1 MNEKLYNALSQYV
14 LSALGEDPTNEE
26 IKAQYRPVFE
36 TVLKDDKFVEAFTS
50 NPEETATALAQEI
63 VKYQENAASQQE
75 AIMAKKGARLMK
87 LKKGGK
93 KKCACGCELVEKK
106 EAGGKVSSVCSCG
119 CKVKPKLE
127 EGGLIPKYQN
137 PFSVINKLRDLR
149 QWLLNTELVKGLQT
163 KNISGESASKRERS
177 IAKDHEYFLQN
188 LARQDSTTKEHLTQ
202 QNANIESAAKK
213 YEEFLANKETNTQ
226 SNVKKKK
233 PTVIPGKR
241 VPNPDIS
248 IIDYL
253 DSKGEKSDPAS
264 RKKIAERFGMS
275 NYKGSGTQNLELIR
289 LLKEEPKILAAR
301 AADAGVDF
309 NYIPEEKVRKET
321 LVEVKKP
328 TLIVTEKPTL
338 VKKKKL
344 GLFSK
349 KK

>member
-226 SNVKKKK
+226 SNVKKKEAHC
-233 PTVIPGKR
+233 
-241 VPNPDIS
+241 N
-248 IIDYL
+248 
-253 DSKGEKSDPAS
+253 S
-264 RKKIAERFGMS
+264 RKKS
-275 NYKGSGTQNLELIR
+275 
-289 LLKEEPKILAAR
+289 
-301 AADAGVDF
+301 
-309 NYIPEEKVRKET
+309 
-321 LVEVKKP
+321 
-328 TLIVTEKPTL
+328 
-338 VKKKKL
+338 
-344 GLFSK
+344 SK
-349 KK
+349 S

>member
-119 CKVKPKLE
+119 CKVEKVSKKE
-127 EGGLIPKYQN
+127 EGG
-137 PFSVINKLRDLR
+137 S
-149 QWLLNTELVKGLQT
+149 
-163 KNISGESASKRERS
+163 
-177 IAKDHEYFLQN
+177 
-188 LARQDSTTKEHLTQ
+188 
-202 QNANIESAAKK
+202 
-213 YEEFLANKETNTQ
+213 
-226 SNVKKKK
+226 
-233 PTVIPGKR
+233 
-241 VPNPDIS
+241 
-248 IIDYL
+248 
-253 DSKGEKSDPAS
+253 
-264 RKKIAERFGMS
+264 M
-275 NYKGSGTQNLELIR
+275 
-289 LLKEEPKILAAR
+289 PKILAAR

-309 NYIPEEKVRKET
+309 NYIPEEKARKESF
-321 LVEVKKP
+321 VEVKKP
-328 TLIVTEKPTL
+328 TLIITEKPTL

>member
-119 CKVKPKLE
+119 CKVEKVSKKE
-127 EGGLIPKYQN
+127 EGGSLPK
-137 PFSVINKLRDLR
+137 
-149 QWLLNTELVKGLQT
+149 LQ
-163 KNISGESASKRERS
+163 A
-177 IAKDHEYFLQN
+177 
-188 LARQDSTTKEHLTQ
+188 
-202 QNANIESAAKK
+202 
-213 YEEFLANKETNTQ
+213 
-226 SNVKKKK
+226 
-233 PTVIPGKR
+233 
-241 VPNPDIS
+241 
-248 IIDYL
+248 
-253 DSKGEKSDPAS
+253 
-264 RKKIAERFGMS
+264 
-275 NYKGSGTQNLELIR
+275 
-289 LLKEEPKILAAR
+289 
-301 AADAGVDF
+301 
-309 NYIPEEKVRKET
+309 
-321 LVEVKKP
+321 
-328 TLIVTEKPTL
+328 PTL